1 VSANK
6 PFRLEFSNRVIEH
19 LGIKL
24 YQNKPT
30 NVVAEFLSNSWDA
43 DASKVQI
50 DLKGAGVDG
59 YPCIIITDNGRGMNR
74 DELTDEFLVIGR
86 NRRSTPGERT
96 PGGRL
101 PMGRKGIGKLAGFGI
116 ARTIDIISSPN
127 PKLRPTETLTG
138 ARKCYWLRFSLAD
151 LVSLAGTLTGGSY
164 EPEVVADG
172 VDVDALSK
180 LIEADPHKAAYAN
193 IVENIRA
200 GEGGVCVYL
209 SNTTLKKATN
219 VDQLLQS
226 MGRRFTVSML
236 RNDFLVKVNNKAVTP
251 DQALPPL
258 HPFGF
263 GDWTNPIVE
272 QIQVNGVARE
282 VRYWVKFVNL
292 PGSDWSI
299 EQAGIGIYAHGK
311 IAQDRPFFFDIK
323 GKEIMSRYIYGVVEA
338 DWLDELPSDVVS
350 TDRRSIDWDTDD
362 TIPFHDWGAA
372 RVSVWLEEFRKWRA
386 QQPKT
391 EIVKR
396 IREVSPNCTLS
407 GPEEE
412 ALAEL
417 LNEVLPSLA
426 NDEDAKNRTT
436 KSFTE
441 AWTHAPTRL
450 LTKNLWEQLFSSMN
464 SDSTVFAE
472 LVENLRKSMVPEAM
486 GLAVTM
492 AQRIAAITVMKKMIE
507 TDKTETHL
515 QRLIESFPWL
525 LGPQWE
531 KLTANQSIRKLVS
544 EKHKPDESLGEW
556 SLDAP
561 GLKLKPDFVF
571 LSDPG
576 GEKEFIVF
584 ELKGPEAGKSLQ
596 PCEYEQLVSYLK
608 IIRAVYPQGVS
619 VRGVLVGHDLGGFH
633 QDSNSIDVMTWNQV
647 LLNARSLHVSYLKAL
662 LLASDPKA
670 TDVRLQHIADFGG
683 KETMELLGK
692 FLPITEF
699 PNVIMDSLSLIEG
712 KEQIA
717 STTGSP
723 PLVAHAPSSTTA
735 PDAVVSLSP
744 LPLVAPSDQ
753 PVSTSPTLENKQR
766 SD

>member
-1 VSANK
+1 
-6 PFRLEFSNRVIEH
+6 
-19 LGIKL
+19 
-24 YQNKPT
+24 
-30 NVVAEFLSNSWDA
+30 
-43 DASKVQI
+43 
-50 DLKGAGVDG
+50 
-59 YPCIIITDNGRGMNR
+59 
-74 DELTDEFLVIGR
+74 
-86 NRRSTPGERT
+86 
-96 PGGRL
+96 
-101 PMGRKGIGKLAGFGI
+101 
-116 ARTIDIISSPN
+116 
-127 PKLRPTETLTG
+127 
-138 ARKCYWLRFSLAD
+138 
-151 LVSLAGTLTGGSY
+151 
-164 EPEVVADG
+164 
-172 VDVDALSK
+172 
-180 LIEADPHKAAYAN
+180 
-193 IVENIRA
+193 
-200 GEGGVCVYL
+200 
-209 SNTTLKKATN
+209 
-219 VDQLLQS
+219 
-226 MGRRFTVSML
+226 
-236 RNDFLVKVNNKAVTP
+236 
-251 DQALPPL
+251 
-258 HPFGF
+258 
-263 GDWTNPIVE
+263 
-272 QIQVNGVARE
+272 
-282 VRYWVKFVNL
+282 
-292 PGSDWSI
+292 
-299 EQAGIGIYAHGK
+299 
-311 IAQDRPFFFDIK
+311 
-323 GKEIMSRYIYGVVEA
+323 
-338 DWLDELPSDVVS
+338 
-350 TDRRSIDWDTDD
+350 
-362 TIPFHDWGAA
+362 
-372 RVSVWLEEFRKWRA
+372 
-386 QQPKT
+386 
-391 EIVKR
+391 
-396 IREVSPNCTLS
+396 
-407 GPEEE
+407 
-412 ALAEL
+412 
-417 LNEVLPSLA
+417 
-426 NDEDAKNRTT
+426 
-436 KSFTE
+436 
-441 AWTHAPTRL
+441 
-450 LTKNLWEQLFSSMN
+450 
-464 SDSTVFAE
+464 
-472 LVENLRKSMVPEAM
+472 MVPEAM

-723 PLVAHAPSSTTA
+723 PLIAHASSSTTA
-735 PDAVVSLSP
+735 PDAVVSLLP
-744 LPLVAPSDQ
+744 LPLDAPSDQ
-753 PVSTSPTLENKQR
+753 PVSTSPALENKQ
-766 SD
+766 

>member
-1 VSANK
+1 MSK

-30 NVVAEFLSNSWDA
+30 NVVAEFLSNAWDA
-43 DASKVQI
+43 DASEVKI
-50 DLKGAGVDG
+50 DLKAAGADG
-59 YPCIIITDNGRGMNR
+59 HPCIVITDNGRGMTR

-86 NRRSTPGERT
+86 NRRTTPGERT
-96 PGGRL
+96 HGGRL

-116 ARTIDIISSPN
+116 ARTVDVISSPN
-127 PKLRPTETLTG
+127 LKLRSSEGGLS
-138 ARKCYWLRFSLAD
+138 ARKCYWLRFSLAE
-151 LVSLAGTLTGGSY
+151 LVSRSTTLSGGSY
-164 EPEVVADG
+164 EPDVIADG
-172 VDVDALSK
+172 VDLDELSN
-180 LIEADPHKAAYAN
+180 LIDADPHKAVYQN

-236 RNDFLVKVNNKAVTP
+236 RNDFLVKVNNKIVTP

-258 HPFGF
+258 HTFGF

-272 QIQVNGVARE
+272 TIKVNGVERK
-282 VRYWVKFVNL
+282 VRFWVKFVNL

-323 GKEIMSRYIYGVVEA
+323 GKEIMSRYIYGVIEA

-362 TIPFHDWGAA
+362 TIPFHDWGAS

-396 IREVSPNCTLS
+396 IRSVSPNCSLS
-407 GPEEE
+407 GPEED

-426 NDEDAKNRTT
+426 NDEEAKNRTT

-450 LTKNLWEQLFSSMN
+450 LTKNLWEQLFGSMG
-464 SDSTVFAE
+464 SDSAVFAE

-492 AQRIAAITVMKKMIE
+492 AQRVAAITVMRKMIE

-531 KLTANQSIRKLVS
+531 RLTANQSIRTLVS

-556 SLDAP
+556 SMNVP
-561 GLKLKPDFVF
+561 GLRLKPDFVF

-584 ELKGPEAGKSLQ
+584 ELKGPEIGKTLQ
-596 PCEYEQLVSYLK
+596 PCEYNQLADYLK
-608 IIRAVYPQGVS
+608 IIRAVYPQGIS
-619 VRGVLVGHDLGGFH
+619 VRGVLVGHDKGGFTE
-633 QDSNSIDVMTWNQV
+633 DSRSIDVMTWNEV
-647 LLNARSLHVSYLKAL
+647 LLNARSLHVAYLKAL
-662 LLASDPKA
+662 LLASEPKA
-670 TDVRLQHIADFGG
+670 TDVRLQQIADFGG

-692 FLPITEF
+692 FLPLSDF
-699 PNVIMDSLSLIEG
+699 PNVITDSLSLIEG
-712 KEQIA
+712 K
-717 STTGSP
+717 GHP
-723 PLVAHAPSSTTA
+723 PTPISAH
-735 PDAVVSLSP
+735 
-744 LPLVAPSDQ
+744 
-753 PVSTSPTLENKQR
+753 TSGA
-766 SD
+766 